1 MPRSEQTWLH
11 HVTTAGPAWQ
21 PRSNNGNTILPA
33 MGIPEHPTIK
43 TAADAFAA
51 VALAAV
57 ACDGE
62 LAAVEARSLRQ
73 QLEFR
78 LPFRTYSD
86 AAMAELLDRLLTI
99 LRLQGWPALVAQAAP
114 CLNAEQS
121 ETALAVA
128 ASLTQA
134 DHVESSAE
142 TSFLGQ
148 LSEALSVAP
157 DRAATIREVVAL
169 LNRDSLTS

>member
-1 MPRSEQTWLH
+1 MGTPEQFTI
-11 HVTTAGPAWQ
+11 TTAA
-21 PRSNNGNTILPA
+21 
-33 MGIPEHPTIK
+33 E
-43 TAADAFAA
+43 AFAA

-78 LPFRTYSD
+78 HPFRTFSD
-86 AAMAELLDRLLTI
+86 GAMAALLDRLLAI
-99 LRLQGWPALVAQAAP
+99 LRQQGWPALVDQSVP
-114 CLNAEQS
+114 HLNAEQG

-148 LSEALSVAP
+148 LSEALGIAP
-157 DRAATIREVVAL
+157 ARAATIREVVAL
-169 LNRDSLTS
+169 LNRDSLAS

>member
-1 MPRSEQTWLH
+1 MASPSS
-11 HVTTAGPAWQ
+11 API
-21 PRSNNGNTILPA
+21 S
-33 MGIPEHPTIK
+33 

-51 VALAAV
+51 IALAAV

-62 LAAVEARSLRQ
+62 LASLEARSLRQ

-78 LPFRTYSD
+78 EPYCRFSD
-86 AAMAELLDRLLTI
+86 QAMGDLLDRLLQL
-99 LRLQGWPALVAQAAP
+99 LREQGWQALVMQAAP
-114 CLNAEQS
+114 LLAPEAA

-142 TSFLGQ
+142 QTFLTT
-148 LSEALSVAP
+148 LSQALAI
-157 DRAATIREVVAL
+157 DGERARVIVDVVAIL
-169 LNRDSLTS
+169 HRDSLAS